1 MRELPDAMALWFEKD
16 GVFLSRL
23 LCVATSWC
31 FSKGG
36 SSMKFIGKKWKE
48 TCVKDLKIIDQSLQR
63 LEITPGDKSA
73 ITNHHAF
80 VWV

>member
-16 GVFLSRL
+16 GVFF
-23 LCVATSWC
+23 VATSLCCHKLVFFQRW
-31 FSKGG
+31 
-36 SSMKFIGKKWKE
+36 KFIGKKWKE
-48 TCVKDLKIIDQSLQR
+48 TCVKDLKIIYQSLQR

-73 ITNHHAF
+73 ITSHF